1 MTALDDNTLIRS
13 SRFAWRR
20 LIGGMPR
27 GASLFFGY
35 LVLFILYLPIVWL
48 MVLSLSGEPLTGIPG
63 DWTINWYKDVI
74 LVNNARHEGEAYGS
88 NFRVGDPLVLSII
101 LALITSVACI
111 VGALLV
117 GPVLPRIK
125 RRGPLLMGFLM
136 PLMVPGIVAGVG
148 LFMWYRLV
156 IHVKMGIWSLA
167 LAHFVW
173 AFPFALLA
181 MLVVAARFD
190 TRLMEAAQDLGANRW
205 QRFWQIE
212 VPILKPGIFA
222 AGFFG
227 FLLSFNELPFS
238 IFMRSGQDTLPLYLW
253 VQSGA
258 HNTTVPLIYA
268 MSTLVTVA
276 SIILTFVAIKLA
288 FADPEQK
295 KSGGGMFRFFRK
307 KAAKGESKT

>member
-1 MTALDDNTLIRS
+1 MTALDDSALIRS
-13 SRFAWRR
+13 GRFAWRR
-20 LIGGMPR
+20 LVDGMPR

-35 LVLFILYLPIVWL
+35 FVLFILYLPIVWL

-63 DWTINWYKDVI
+63 DWTISWYEDVI

-88 NFRVGDPLVLSII
+88 NFRVGDPLILSIV

-111 VGALLV
+111 IGALVV

-276 SIILTFVAIKLA
+276 SIVLTFIAIKLA

-295 KSGGGMFRFFRK
+295 KAPRKRWFLRK
-307 KAAKGESKT
+307 KSADGEEQT